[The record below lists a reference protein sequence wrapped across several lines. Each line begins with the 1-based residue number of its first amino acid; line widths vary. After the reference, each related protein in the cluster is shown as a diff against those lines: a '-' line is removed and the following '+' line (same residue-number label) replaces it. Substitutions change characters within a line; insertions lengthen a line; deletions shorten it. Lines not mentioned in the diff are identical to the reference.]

1 MSKERMVRIHDLER
15 TVGGKLNGKNKSE
28 KANQK
33 TEDPDAIGKSGSE
46 KLAGAEGNRNR
57 TSCSEPRI
65 GEGKNRKEI
74 ADVSENKKPI
84 RRK

>member
-1 MSKERMVRIHDLER
+1 MVRIHDLER
-15 TVGGKLNGKNKSE
+15 TVGGKLNGKIKGE

-57 TSCSEPRI
+57 TSCSEPWI
-65 GEGKNRKEI
+65 GKRENRKEI
-74 ADVSENKKPI
+74 TDARENKKPI

>member
-1 MSKERMVRIHDLER
+1 MVRIHDLKR
-15 TVGGKLNGKNKSE
+15 IVGGKLNGKNKSN

-57 TSCSEPRI
+57 ASCSEPWI
-65 GEGKNRKEI
+65 GKRENRKEI
-74 ADVSENKKPI
+74 TDASENKKPV
-84 RRK
+84 RGK

>member
-1 MSKERMVRIHDLER
+1 MGRSRAKKPTRRQKILMQ
-15 TVGGKLNGKNKSE
+15 S
-28 KANQK
+28 ANLVPK
-33 TEDPDAIGKSGSE
+33 

-57 TSCSEPRI
+57 ASCSEPRI